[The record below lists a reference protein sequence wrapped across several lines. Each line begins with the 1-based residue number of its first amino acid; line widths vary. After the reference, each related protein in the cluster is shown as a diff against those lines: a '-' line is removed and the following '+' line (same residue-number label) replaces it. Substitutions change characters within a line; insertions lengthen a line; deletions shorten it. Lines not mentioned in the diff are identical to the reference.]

1 MAKKPDFDL
10 TAAHKFFSTHC
21 FNEAW
26 DLIDQPS
33 RTPEEDEEMI
43 RLSLTSTWHWKQ
55 RDDCTQVS
63 LSISFWQT
71 SRIYSILGQVDNAR
85 RYARLCLDV
94 SQGEDVAQFY
104 LGYAYEALARAESL
118 VANPMQME
126 QYLNRARNIAV
137 ALSDSDEKQ
146 MLLDDLAAIG

>member
-10 TAAHKFFSTHC
+10 TTAHKFFSTHC
-21 FNEAW
+21 FNKAW
-26 DLIDQPS
+26 NLIDQPS
-33 RTPEEDEEMI
+33 RTPEEDDSAI
-43 RLSLTSTWHWKQ
+43 ASNIASAWHWKQ
-55 RDDCTQVS
+55 RDDCTQVN
-63 LSISFWQT
+63 LSVSFWQT

-85 RYARLCLDV
+85 RYARLCLDA

-118 VANPMQME
+118 VGNTVQME
-126 QYLNRARNIAV
+126 QYLNQARNIA
-137 ALSDSDEKQ
+137 AAMSDSDEKH

>member
-10 TAAHKFFSTHC
+10 TAAHKFFSIHC
-21 FNEAW
+21 FNKAW

-43 RLSLTSTWHWKQ
+43 RLSFASAWHWKQ
-55 RDDCTQVS
+55 RDDCTQVN
-63 LSISFWQT
+63 LSVSFWQT

-85 RYARLCLDV
+85 RYARLCLDA
-94 SQGEDVAQFY
+94 SLGEDVAQFY
-104 LGYAYEALARAESL
+104 LGCAYEAMARAESL
-118 VANPMQME
+118 VGDTQVE
-126 QYLNRARNIAV
+126 QYLEKARNIA
-137 ALSDSDEKQ
+137 AAMSDSEEKQ

>member
-21 FNEAW
+21 FNKAW

-43 RLSLTSTWHWKQ
+43 RLSLTSAWHWKQ
-55 RDDCTQVS
+55 RDDCTQVN
-63 LSISFWQT
+63 LSVSFWQT
-71 SRIYSILGQVDNAR
+71 SRIYSILGQVDNAH
-85 RYARLCLDV
+85 RYARLCLDA
-94 SQGEDVAQFY
+94 SQGEDVTQFY
-104 LGYAYEALARAESL
+104 LGYAYEAMARAEAL
-118 VANPMQME
+118 VGNTAQME
-126 QYLNRARNIAV
+126 QYLNQARKIAAV
-137 ALSDSDEKQ
+137 MSDSDEKQ

>member
-21 FNEAW
+21 FNKAW

-33 RTPEEDEEMI
+33 RTPEEDEETI
-43 RLSLTSTWHWKQ
+43 RLSLASAWHWKQ
-55 RDDCTQVS
+55 RDDCTQVN
-63 LSISFWQT
+63 LSINFWQI
-71 SRIYSILGQVDNAR
+71 SRIYSILDQVHNAR
-85 RYARLCLDV
+85 RYAHLCLDA

-104 LGYAYEALARAESL
+104 LGYAYEAMARAESL
-118 VANPMQME
+118 VGNTAQVD
-126 QYLNRARNIAV
+126 QYLEKARDIA
-137 ALSDSDEKQ
+137 AAMSDSDEKR

>member
-1 MAKKPDFDL
+1 MTKNPDFDL
-10 TAAHKFFSTHC
+10 TAAHEFFSTYC
-21 FNEAW
+21 FNKAW

-33 RTPEEDEEMI
+33 RTPEQDEEMI
-43 RLSLTSTWHWKQ
+43 RLSLASAWHWQQ
-55 RDDCTQVS
+55 RDNCTQVNS
-63 LSISFWQT
+63 SVGFWQT

-85 RYARLCLDV
+85 RYARLCLDT

-118 VANPMQME
+118 VGNTAQVE
-126 QYLNRARNIAV
+126 QYLEKAHNIAAV
-137 ALSDSDEKQ
+137 MSDSDEKK

>member
-21 FNEAW
+21 FNKAW

-33 RTPEEDEEMI
+33 RTLEHDEEMI
-43 RLSLTSTWHWKQ
+43 RLSLASAWHWKQ
-55 RDDCTQVS
+55 RDDCTQVN
-63 LSISFWQT
+63 LSVSFWQT

-85 RYARLCLDV
+85 RYTRLCLDA

-118 VANPMQME
+118 VANPAQME
-126 QYLNRARNIAV
+126 QYLNQARNIA
-137 ALSDSDEKQ
+137 AAISDSDEKQ

>member
-1 MAKKPDFDL
+1 MAKKSDFDL

-21 FNEAW
+21 FNKAW

-43 RLSLTSTWHWKQ
+43 RLSLASTWHWKQ
-55 RDDCTQVS
+55 RDDCTQEN
-63 LSISFWQT
+63 LSVSFWQT
-71 SRIYSILGQVDNAR
+71 SRIYSILEQADNTR
-85 RYARLCLDV
+85 RYARLCLDA

-118 VANPMQME
+118 VGNTSQME
-126 QYLNRARNIAV
+126 HYLNQSSSIAA
-137 ALSDSDEKQ
+137 ALPDSDEKQ

>member
-21 FNEAW
+21 FNKAW

-33 RTPEEDEEMI
+33 RTPEHDEEMI
-43 RLSLTSTWHWKQ
+43 RLSLASAWHWKQ
-55 RDDCTQVS
+55 RDDCTQVN
-63 LSISFWQT
+63 LSVGFWQT

-85 RYARLCLDV
+85 RYARLCLDA
-94 SQGEDVAQFY
+94 SQGEDIDYFY

-118 VANPMQME
+118 GGNTAQME
-126 QYLNRARNIAV
+126 QYLNQARNIA
-137 ALSDSDEKQ
+137 AAISDSDEKQ

>member
-21 FNEAW
+21 FNKAW
-26 DLIDQPS
+26 VLIDQS
-33 RTPEEDEEMI
+33 TRTPEEDEEMI
-43 RLSLTSTWHWKQ
+43 RLSLASAWHWIQ
-55 RDDCTQVS
+55 RDDCTQEN
-63 LSISFWQT
+63 LSVSFWQT
-71 SRIYSILGQVDNAR
+71 SRIYAILEQADNAR
-85 RYARLCLDV
+85 RYARLCLDA

-118 VANPMQME
+118 VGNTAQME
-126 QYLNRARNIAV
+126 QYLNQARNIA
-137 ALSDSDEKQ
+137 AAMSESDEKQ

>member
-10 TAAHKFFSTHC
+10 TAVHKFFSTHC
-21 FNEAW
+21 FNKAW

-33 RTPEEDEEMI
+33 RTPEEDEELI
-43 RLSLTSTWHWKQ
+43 RLSLTSAWHWKQ
-55 RDDCTQVS
+55 RDDCTQKN
-63 LSISFWQT
+63 LSIGYWQT
-71 SRIYSILGQVDNAR
+71 SRIYTVLGQAYNAR
-85 RYARLCLDV
+85 RYASLCLDA

-118 VANPMQME
+118 VGNTAQME
-126 QYLNRARNIAV
+126 QYLNQARNIA
-137 ALSDSDEKQ
+137 AAMSDSDEKQ